1 MLKSKSVPSPSLLML
16 IMSRFSSK
24 TEIPVP
30 SKVTLCTSF
39 WFLNLKKT
47 EEDMVRGYR
56 KGRVNVRSS
65 RVVVKKPDGFQAQ
78 IVKEG
83 Q

>member
-16 IMSRFSSK
+16 IMSRLSSK

-47 EEDMVRGYR
+47 EEDMVRVYR

-65 RVVVKKPDGFQAQ
+65 RVVKKPDGFQAQ